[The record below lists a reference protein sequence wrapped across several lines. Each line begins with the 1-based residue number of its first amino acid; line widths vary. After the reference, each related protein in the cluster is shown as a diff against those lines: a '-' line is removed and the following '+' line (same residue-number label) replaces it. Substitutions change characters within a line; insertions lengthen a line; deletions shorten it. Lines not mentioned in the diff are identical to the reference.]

1 MNELTKYI
9 LYFVLGGTLVSI
21 STYLGSHGK
30 GFFAALA
37 STLPVISGMTFIL
50 IFLNA
55 GTGPTV
61 SFAKHLIWLSP
72 PWFAYVFAMMFG
84 VPRFGFA
91 ISFALAMTCYVLLV
105 SVIRV
110 ILR

>member
-1 MNELTKYI
+1 MNELTKYVM
-9 LYFVLGGTLVSI
+9 YFFLGGTLISV

-37 STLPVISGMTFIL
+37 STLPVISGMTFLL
-50 IFLNA
+50 IYLNA
-55 GTGPTV
+55 GAGPTV
-61 SFAKHLIWLSP
+61 SFAKNLIWLSP
-72 PWFAYVFAMMFG
+72 PWFAYVLTMMFG

-91 ISFALAMTCYVLLV
+91 VSFAMAMTFYVLLV

-110 ILR
+110 IIR

>member
-1 MNELTKYI
+1 MNELTKYVV
-9 LYFVLGGTLVSI
+9 YFVLGGALVSV

-61 SFAKHLIWLSP
+61 AFAKNLIWLSP
-72 PWFAYVFAMMFG
+72 PWFAYVLTMMFG
-84 VPRFGFA
+84 VPRLGFA
-91 ISFALAMTCYVLLV
+91 LSFAMAMTFYGVLV

-110 ILR
+110 VLR

>member
-1 MNELTKYI
+1 VNELSKYV
-9 LYFVLGGTLVSI
+9 LYFLLGGTLVSV
-21 STYLGSHGK
+21 STYLGSHGR

-50 IFLNA
+50 IYLNA

-61 SFAKHLIWLSP
+61 SFAKNLIWLSP
-72 PWFAYVFAMMFG
+72 PWFAYVFTMMFG

-91 ISFALAMTCYVLLV
+91 ISFAMAMTFYVLLV
-105 SVIRV
+105 FVIRV
-110 ILR
+110 IVR

>member
-1 MNELTKYI
+1 MNELTKYV
-9 LYFVLGGTLVSI
+9 LYFVLGGALVSI

-30 GFFAALA
+30 GFLAALA

-50 IFLNA
+50 IFFNA
-55 GTGPTV
+55 GPGPTV
-61 SFAKHLIWLSP
+61 SFAKNLIWLSP
-72 PWFAYVFAMMFG
+72 PWFAYVFTMMYG

-91 ISFALAMTCYVLLV
+91 MSFAMAMTGYVLLV
-105 SVIRV
+105 GVIRI

>member
-1 MNELTKYI
+1 MNELTKYVV
-9 LYFVLGGTLVSI
+9 YFFLGGALVSI

-61 SFAKHLIWLSP
+61 SFAKNLIWLSP
-72 PWFAYVFAMMFG
+72 PWLAYVFTMMFG

-91 ISFALAMTCYVLLV
+91 VSFGMAMTVYLVLV
-105 SVIRV
+105 SITRLV
-110 ILR
+110 LR